1 MNAPVSDSKSNDL
14 RNQIKFHLSE
24 LDIAGYLYEEVCYML
39 DHLNYYKLL
48 NIHTN
53 QDTFFSYLCSV
64 DDENTKLIHS
74 LLRN

>member
-1 MNAPVSDSKSNDL
+1 MNASASDPQSVNL
-14 RNQIKFHLSE
+14 RNQIKHRLSE

-53 QDTFFSYLCSV
+53 EDMFFSYLCSV
-64 DDENTKLIHS
+64 DDENTKLIHA